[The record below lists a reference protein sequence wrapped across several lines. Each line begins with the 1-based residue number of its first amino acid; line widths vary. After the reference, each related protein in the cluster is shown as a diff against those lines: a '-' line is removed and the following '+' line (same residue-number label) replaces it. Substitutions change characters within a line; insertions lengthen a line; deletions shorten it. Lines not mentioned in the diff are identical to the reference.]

1 MTNHSFSLATAA
13 GLLALFAAP
22 CPAQPPGYA
31 PGSIGQ
37 PPFTSRPTVSPYLN
51 LLRSGGSPA
60 LNYYTLVRPQNQFYQ
75 SMFQLQQDVGANA
88 RELNSL
94 QQPTTTGAQMS
105 PTGHAFGFMTQ
116 APYFMNLGSAGFG
129 LGARSGQPM
138 GMAGRGGV
146 GSTAGRGG
154 MGMTG
159 MQNPGMQ
166 NPGMQNPGMQNPG
179 MRRGF

>member
-1 MTNHSFSLATAA
+1 MTNHSFPLATAA

-22 CPAQPPGYA
+22 CPAQPPGFA
-31 PGSIGQ
+31 PQGLGQ

-75 SMFQLQQDVGANA
+75 SMWQLQQDVGANA

-94 QQPTTTGAQMS
+94 QQSPTSGPQMA

-116 APYFMNLGSAGFG
+116 GAYFMNLGTTGFG
-129 LGARSGQPM
+129 MRPGQQPM
-138 GMAGRGGV
+138 GGMAGRGGI
-146 GSTAGRGG
+146 GSTAGRGA

-166 NPGMQNPGMQNPG
+166 NPGMQNQGMQNQG